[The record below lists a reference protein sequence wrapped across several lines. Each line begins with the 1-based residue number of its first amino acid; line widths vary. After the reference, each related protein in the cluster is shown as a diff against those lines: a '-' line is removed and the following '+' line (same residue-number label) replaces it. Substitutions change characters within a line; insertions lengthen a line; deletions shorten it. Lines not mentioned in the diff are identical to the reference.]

1 MIQACSQDFLRGG
14 AILRGE
20 TDKTICQRRKS
31 GLGEM
36 QVCLRLHFEHF
47 QELGISQTFSLQKY
61 FFFNR
66 VLYFTIFL
74 ELKCGMSLF
83 KTKKG

>member
-1 MIQACSQDFLRGG
+1 MPEAQVWVGG
-14 AILRGE
+14 NAG
-20 TDKTICQRRKS
+20 
-31 GLGEM
+31 G
-36 QVCLRLHFEHF
+36 LRLYFEHF
-47 QELGISQTFSLQKY
+47 EELGTLKLLVFKSF

-83 KTKKG
+83 KTKKR

>member
-1 MIQACSQDFLRGG
+1 MIQACNQDFLRGG

-36 QVCLRLHFEHF
+36 QVAWDCISSILKNWEFLKLLVFKSVFFLIEYF
-47 QELGISQTFSLQKY
+47 ISQ
-61 FFFNR
+61 FFWN
-66 VLYFTIFL
+66 
-74 ELKCGMSLF
+74 
-83 KTKKG
+83 

>member
-1 MIQACSQDFLRGG
+1 MPEPQVWVGG
-14 AILRGE
+14 NAG
-20 TDKTICQRRKS
+20 
-31 GLGEM
+31 G
-36 QVCLRLHFEHF
+36 LRLHFEHF

-61 FFFNR
+61 FFLNR